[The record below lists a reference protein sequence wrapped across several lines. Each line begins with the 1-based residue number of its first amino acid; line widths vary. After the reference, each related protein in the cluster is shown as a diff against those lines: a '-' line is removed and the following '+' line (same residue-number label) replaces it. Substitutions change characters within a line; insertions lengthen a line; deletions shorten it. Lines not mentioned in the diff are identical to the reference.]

1 MSLVVL
7 FSLNLLASGIYLFA
21 EISFSKTVVGL
32 AILLLVILFLYTSQK
47 IRDLHNGNPYLKSR
61 LIISGTS
68 ILLMITVFSQS
79 TESILY
85 KVILI
90 CITLSTEY
98 YEIFFTKIN

>member
-1 MSLVVL
+1 MSLILL

-47 IRDLHNGNPYLKSR
+47 IRDLNNGNPYLKSR

-68 ILLMITVFSQS
+68 ILLMITVFSQP
-79 TESILY
+79 TESISY

-90 CITLSTEY
+90 CITLGTEF
-98 YEIFFTKIN
+98 YEIFLKKIY